1 MQQMKCGCLIICF
14 KGARLTRNDRLVDCI
29 CEGAS
34 HMKRSECVK
43 KLSTITCRLLH
54 DQAWICIYG
63 NSKL

>member
-14 KGARLTRNDRLVDCI
+14 KGASLTRNDHL
-29 CEGAS
+29 
-34 HMKRSECVK
+34 ECVN